1 MRERRRY
8 VSQIRMYL
16 RMFAHYRAVLAG
28 LTLLGLVS
36 SLAETMGISVAV
48 MLLTRALSGGALL
61 NKAGI
66 LSDIYRFVGEHL
78 GNSVMT
84 AGLVIFG
91 LALLRTL
98 CGYIYVIVGS
108 WVQHAISHEVR
119 ERIYASYM
127 DTDYHTIMKMD
138 RGELINR
145 LTLESW
151 SIAETLFLGT
161 RLVVTSATALI
172 FGAFIVVISW
182 KLAVIAAIGAAA
194 ILTLARLVG
203 RPADTESQKIVAQKA
218 VMSDR
223 VVSDIQGMRTI
234 RAFAREDDRKAA
246 FVDASDT
253 LRRFLVKIDYLYAWI
268 DPVNEIGYVLLLG
281 ALLLGASAFQV
292 PAPSVLAAIIM
303 MYRVQPSLREF
314 NDNRLALTH
323 HLAALNVVSPIVD
336 PRERKRE
343 DPGHLPCPELH
354 GEIVFEN
361 VTYRFGPE
369 GRDVLS
375 GLGIRIPLG
384 GITILAGNSGAGKS
398 TLINLLLRLYRPVE
412 GRILVNGV
420 PLGDIRRED
429 WLKRI
434 AVAGQDVDLIIG
446 SIGENLTLNRP
457 GITATDV
464 DRAIAICGLQDVLE
478 HLPQGLETSVG
489 DRGLNLSGGQRQ
501 RLGLA
506 RALLGKPDILIL
518 DEALGAVQGRMEREI
533 YDRILADFKDRTLI
547 VVTHRP
553 DVLPKPDHVVNIIAT
568 GSPSAEPSQQYDRYP
583 SNAATS

>member
-1 MRERRRY
+1 MG
-8 VSQIRMYL
+8 MYL
-16 RMFAHYRAVLAG
+16 RIFAHYKPMLAG
-28 LTLLGLVS
+28 LTLVGLMS

-66 LSDIYRFVGEHL
+66 LSDIYRFVGDHF
-78 GNSVMT
+78 GNSVTT
-84 AGLVIFG
+84 AGVVIFG
-91 LALLRTL
+91 LALLRTV
-98 CGYIYVIVGS
+98 CGYIYVIAGS
-108 WVQHAISHEVR
+108 WAQHAISHEVR

-127 DTDYHTIMKMD
+127 DSEYRTIMNMD
-138 RGELINR
+138 RGELINL

-161 RLVVTSATALI
+161 RLVVTAATALI

-182 KLAVIAAIGAAA
+182 KLAVIAVVGAGI

-203 RPADTESQKIVAQKA
+203 KPADIESKKIVAQKA
-218 VMSDR
+218 VLSDR

-246 FVDASDT
+246 FVSTSDT
-253 LRRFLVKIDYLYAWI
+253 LRGFLVKIDYLYAWI

-281 ALLLGASAFQV
+281 ALLLGAAAFHV

-303 MYRVQPSLREF
+303 MYRVQPALREF

-323 HLAALNVVSPIVD
+323 HMAALDAVSPIID
-336 PRERKRE
+336 PRDQKRE
-343 DPGHLPCPELH
+343 DPGHLPCPDLK
-354 GEIVFEN
+354 GDIAFDG

-375 GLGIRIPLG
+375 GLDIRIPLG
-384 GITILAGNSGAGKS
+384 GVTILAGNSGAGKS
-398 TLINLLLRLYRPVE
+398 TLINLLLRLYRPSE
-412 GRILVNGV
+412 GHILVNGV
-420 PLGDIRRED
+420 ELGDIRRTE

-434 AVAGQDVDLIIG
+434 AVAGQDIDLIVG
-446 SIGENLTLNRP
+446 SIAENLTLNRP
-457 GITATDV
+457 GITEADLARVADV
-464 DRAIAICGLQDVLE
+464 CGLQDILE
-478 HLPQGLETSVG
+478 HLPQGLDTSVG

-506 RALLGKPDILIL
+506 RALLGRPDILIL
-518 DEALGAVQGRMEREI
+518 DEALGAVQGAMEREI
-533 YDRILADFKDRTLI
+533 YDRILADFKGRTLI

-553 DVLPKPDHVVNIIAT
+553 DVLPKPDHTIFMGA
-568 GSPSAEPSQQYDRYP
+568 SPSEAPSPQYDQYP
-583 SNAATS
+583 NSEASS

>member
-1 MRERRRY
+1 MTERRRY
-8 VSQIRMYL
+8 VSQVRMYL
-16 RMFAHYRAVLAG
+16 RMFAHYKGVLAG
-28 LTLLGLVS
+28 LSVIGLIS
-36 SLAETMGISVAV
+36 SLAETIGISVAV
-48 MLLTRALSGGALL
+48 MLLTSALSGGALL

-66 LSDIYRFVGEHL
+66 LSDIYRFVGHHL
-78 GNSVMT
+78 GNSLVT

-91 LALLRTL
+91 LALLRTI

-108 WVQHAISHEVR
+108 WVQHAISHEMR

-127 DTDYHTIMKMD
+127 ETDYHTIMKMD

-145 LTLESW
+145 LTMESW

-161 RLVVTSATALI
+161 RLIVTSATALI

-182 KLAVIAAIGAAA
+182 KLAVIAVVGAGT

-203 RPADTESQKIVAQKA
+203 KPADAESQKIVTQKA
-218 VMSDR
+218 LMSDR

-246 FVDASDT
+246 FVGASDT

-281 ALLLGASAFQV
+281 ALLLGAAAFHV

-336 PRERKRE
+336 PRGRRRE
-343 DPGHLPCPELH
+343 DPGTLPCPELT
-354 GEIVFEN
+354 GEIAFEG
-361 VTYRFGPE
+361 VTYRFGPD

-375 GLGIRIPLG
+375 GLDIRIPLG
-384 GITILAGNSGAGKS
+384 GVTILAGNSGAGKS
-398 TLINLLLRLYRPVE
+398 TLLNLLLRLYRPND
-412 GRILVNGV
+412 GRIVVSGV
-420 PLGDIRRED
+420 PLSDIRRDE
-429 WLKRI
+429 WLGRI
-434 AVAGQDVDLIIG
+434 AVAGQDVDLIVG
-446 SIGENLTLNRP
+446 SIEENLTLNRP
-457 GITATDV
+457 GIAPDDV
-464 DRAIAICGLQDVLE
+464 ARAIAICGLEDVME
-478 HLPQGLETSVG
+478 HLPEGLKTSVG
-489 DRGLNLSGGQRQ
+489 DRGLALSGGQRQ

-506 RALLGKPDILIL
+506 RALLGRPDILIL
-518 DEALGAVQGRMEREI
+518 DEALGAVQGKMEREI
-533 YDRILADFKDRTLI
+533 YDRILTAFAGRTLI

-553 DVLPKPDHVVNIIAT
+553 DVLPKPDQTIYITAA
-568 GSPSAEPSQQYDRYP
+568 PSAEPSAQYDRYP
-583 SNAATS
+583 SSEASS

>member
-1 MRERRRY
+1 MKDRRRY

-28 LTLLGLVS
+28 LSVLGLVS
-36 SLAETMGISVAV
+36 SLAETIGISVAV
-48 MLLTRALSGGALL
+48 MLLTSALSGGALL

-66 LSDIYRFVGEHL
+66 LSDIYRFVGHHL
-78 GNSVMT
+78 GNSLMT

-91 LALLRTL
+91 LALLRTV
-98 CGYIYVIVGS
+98 CRYVYVIAGS

-119 ERIYASYM
+119 ERIYAAYM
-127 DTDYHTIMKMD
+127 DSEYHTIMKMD

-145 LTLESW
+145 LTMESW
-151 SIAETLFLGT
+151 SIAETLFLCT
-161 RLVVTSATALI
+161 RLVVTSATAVI
-172 FGAFIVVISW
+172 FGAFIVIISW
-182 KLAVIAAIGAAA
+182 KLAVIAVVGAGT

-203 RPADTESQKIVAQKA
+203 RPADKESQKIVAQKA

-246 FVDASDT
+246 FVQASDT
-253 LRRFLVKIDYLYAWI
+253 LRRFLVRIDYLYAWI
-268 DPVNEIGYVLLLG
+268 DPVNEIGYVMLLG
-281 ALLLGASAFQV
+281 ALLLGAAAFHV
-292 PAPSVLAAIIM
+292 PAPSVLAAVIM

-323 HLAALNVVSPIVD
+323 HLAALNVVSPVID
-336 PRERKRE
+336 PRGRKGE
-343 DPGHLPCPELH
+343 DPGHLPCPALR
-354 GEIVFEN
+354 GEIVFDN
-361 VTYRFGPE
+361 VTYRFGAE
-369 GRDVLS
+369 GRDILS
-375 GLGIRIPLG
+375 GLDIRIPLG
-384 GITILAGNSGAGKS
+384 GVTILAGNSGAGKS
-398 TLINLLLRLYRPVE
+398 TLINLLLRLYRPTD
-412 GRILVNGV
+412 GRILVSGV

-434 AVAGQDVDLIIG
+434 AVAGQDVDLIVG
-446 SIGENLTLNRP
+446 SIAENLTLNRP
-457 GITATDV
+457 GITEADV
-464 DRAIAICGLQDVLE
+464 ARAVAVCGLEDVMK
-478 HLPQGLETSVG
+478 HLPEGLKTSVG

-518 DEALGAVQGRMEREI
+518 DEALGAVQGKMEREI
-533 YDRILADFKDRTLI
+533 YDRILADFAGRTLI

-553 DVLPKPDHVVNIIAT
+553 DVLPTPDQTIYITAA
-568 GSPSAEPSQQYDRYP
+568 GAPSAGPSERYDRYP
-583 SNAATS
+583 SSEASS

>member
-1 MRERRRY
+1 
-8 VSQIRMYL
+8 MYL
-16 RMFAHYRAVLAG
+16 RIFAHYKPMLAG
-28 LTLLGLVS
+28 LTVVGLLS

-66 LSDIYRFVGEHL
+66 LSDIYRFVGDHF

-84 AGLVIFG
+84 AGIVIFG
-91 LALLRTL
+91 LALLRTV
-98 CGYIYVIVGS
+98 CGYIYVVAGS
-108 WVQHAISHEVR
+108 WAQHAISHEVR
-119 ERIYASYM
+119 ERIYGAYM
-127 DTDYHTIMKMD
+127 DSEYRTIMNMD
-138 RGELINR
+138 RGELINL
-145 LTLESW
+145 LTMESW

-161 RLVVTSATALI
+161 RLVVTATTALI

-182 KLAVIAAIGAAA
+182 KLAVIAVIGAGI
-194 ILTLARLVG
+194 ILTLARWVG
-203 RPADTESQKIVAQKA
+203 KPADIESKKIVAQKA

-223 VVSDIQGMRTI
+223 IVSDIQGMRTI

-246 FVDASDT
+246 FVATSDT

-268 DPVNEIGYVLLLG
+268 DPVNEIGYVILLG
-281 ALLLGASAFQV
+281 ALLLGAAAFHI

-323 HLAALNVVSPIVD
+323 HVAALNAVSPIID
-336 PRERKRE
+336 PRTQRRE
-343 DPGHLPCPELH
+343 DPGHLPCPELR
-354 GEIVFEN
+354 GDIAFDK
-361 VTYRFGPE
+361 VTYRFGPD

-375 GLGIRIPLG
+375 GLDIRIPLG
-384 GITILAGNSGAGKS
+384 GVTILAGNSGAGKS
-398 TLINLLLRLYRPVE
+398 TLINLLLRLYRPAE

-420 PLGDIRRED
+420 DLNDIRRIE
-429 WLKRI
+429 WLTRI
-434 AVAGQDVDLIIG
+434 AVAGQDVDLIVG
-446 SIGENLTLNRP
+446 SIAENLTLNRP
-457 GITATDV
+457 GITDADLKRV
-464 DRAIAICGLQDVLE
+464 ADICGLQDILE

-518 DEALGAVQGRMEREI
+518 DEALGAVQGAMEREI
-533 YDRILADFKDRTLI
+533 YDRILADFKGRTLI

-553 DVLPKPDHVVNIIAT
+553 DVLPKPDQTIYISGDT
-568 GSPSAEPSQQYDRYP
+568 SPKA
-583 SNAATS
+583 